1 MDEIPPLP
9 KEPDP
14 TPPEALPSDVP
25 SPRTFAPQKAKRR
38 PWSRTLART
47 LMYAASLLVTGLVL
61 AAIAVIVVFHMY
73 SAGLP
78 DSGKLAT
85 YQPAGMTRLYA
96 ADGSLMAEYAK
107 ERRIFVPFHQIPLKV
122 VQAFIAAEDQ
132 NFYTHRGVDPMG
144 ILRAFAAN
152 LRNYSTGAHS
162 LVGGSTITQQVV
174 KNFLLTRE
182 KSYDRKIKEAILA
195 MRITQTYS
203 KEKILE
209 LYLNEIYLGMG
220 AYGVAAAADE
230 YFGRELGELS
240 TEQVALLAAMPKAP
254 AYYDPRRRPDEALT
268 RRNYVLGR
276 MQEDGYINNAEYK
289 RALAT
294 PLTLTDPH
302 EATTSTPFYSE
313 EVRRWLLQK
322 YGEETLYKG
331 NLFVKTSVDPRLQG
345 MIDQALRHALVA
357 YDRRHGY
364 RGPVVHLESLNG
376 WQDALTLL
384 AKDTPLY
391 EKQRLAVVTSADTQK
406 AFIRFLPEPIP
417 NAVGGKDN
425 DDNAGTYVIPLEAMK
440 WARPVLPGGGLGAAP
455 KRAGDLLKAGD
466 VVVVSPHGEI
476 ASQWALEQIPEVS
489 GAMVAM
495 RPQTGEVLAM
505 TGGYSFGRSQF
516 NRATQAS
523 RQPGSA
529 FKPFVYLAGMERGF
543 TPSSIVLDAPIELSQ
558 GPGLPP
564 WRPVNYGGQY
574 FGAAPLRM
582 GLEKSHNA
590 MTVRLAQMLG
600 IKAIQSVAERFGI
613 YPHPARNFSI
623 ALGSYETTVLRLVT
637 AYAML
642 ANGGLKVEPVLVK
655 RIDDRTG
662 GTIYRADVRA
672 CDGCNAGAKGGLQ
685 SVTVPPAIA
694 DNRERVVDPRIAY
707 QMEQLL
713 EGVVQRGTATKA
725 KILGYPVAGKTGT
738 TNDSRDA
745 WFVGYTPEIVVG
757 TYLGFDTPRN
767 MGKKE
772 TGGAVALPAFIEF
785 MQAYYA
791 DREPPAV
798 VKPEGILQM
807 QVDRYSGVPS
817 LPWQQAAG
825 GGGLITETFV
835 TGGPI
840 FIPGEEMK
848 VAEPADGQ
856 TSPENKDQFVD
867 YDYGNQ
873 AYRSQTYGP
882 DGQIYAPGGTLP
894 GGTLP
899 GTVPDGQGTMQQ
911 QQPAGG
917 LPASGLPPSGLPPSY
932 HPSTAYTLGGTPLG
946 GTPLGGTP
954 PGGTP
959 PGGTSSSLPSSYAP
973 SPYDQ
978 RRPVPQPYP
987 GNPASPQGEWQN
999 LPPRHPSRLLEE
1011 RRVRSYQP
1019 SSGASAGTGG
1029 LY

>member
-1 MDEIPPLP
+1 MNAFPPLP
-9 KEPDP
+9 PEPV
-14 TPPEALPSDVP
+14 TPEPAEPEPVISDSEAESSESP
-25 SPRTFAPQKAKRR
+25 SPRQFGRAAPRMRR
-38 PWSRTLART
+38 TSRRMARLA
-47 LMYAASLLVTGLVL
+47 MYLASLVVTGLVL
-61 AAIAVIVVFHMY
+61 TAIAVIVVFHMY
-73 SAGLP
+73 SEGLP
-78 DSGKLAT
+78 DSGKLAK

-107 ERRIFVPFHQIPLKV
+107 ERRIFVPFRLIPPKV
-122 VQAFIAAEDQ
+122 VQAFVAAEDQ

-144 ILRAFAAN
+144 ILRAFVAN

-220 AYGVAAAADE
+220 AYGVAAASDE
-230 YFGRELGELS
+230 YFGKDLSELS
-240 TEQVALLAAMPKAP
+240 TEEVALLAAMPKAP
-254 AYYDPRRRPDEALT
+254 AYYDPRKRPDEALQ

-276 MQEDGYINNAEYK
+276 MEEDGYINSAEYS

-294 PLTLTDPH
+294 PLNLVEPH
-302 EATTSTPFYSE
+302 EAATSATPFYSE
-313 EVRRWLLQK
+313 EVRRWLLAK
-322 YGEETLYKG
+322 YGEESLYKG
-331 NLFVKTSVDPRLQG
+331 NLFVKTSVNPEVQAMVDK
-345 MIDQALRHALVA
+345 ALRHALTA

-364 RGPVVHLESLNG
+364 RGALAHLESLNG
-376 WQDALTLL
+376 WQDALSLL
-384 AKDTPLY
+384 TRDTPLY
-391 EKQRLAVVTSADTQK
+391 EKQRLAVVNGVEAQK
-406 AFIRFLPEPIP
+406 ASIRFFPETTGSENGEGDTKEASIP
-417 NAVGGKDN
+417 F
-425 DDNAGTYVIPLEAMK
+425 EAMK
-440 WARPVLPGGGLGAAP
+440 WARRTLTAGGLGAAP
-455 KRAGDLLKAGD
+455 KRASDVLKAGD
-466 VVVVSPHGEI
+466 VVVVSPYGE
-476 ASQWALEQIPEVS
+476 SGTDWALEQIPEVS

-505 TGGYSFGRSQF
+505 SGGYSFGRSQF
-516 NRATQAS
+516 NRATQAN

-543 TPSSIVLDAPIELSQ
+543 TPSSIVLDAPIELPQ
-558 GPGLPP
+558 GAGLPP

-574 FGAAPLRM
+574 LGAAPLRM

-600 IKAIQSVAERFGI
+600 IHAIQSVAQRFGI
-613 YPHPARNFSI
+613 YPQPARNFSI

-655 RIDDRTG
+655 RIDDRAGT
-662 GTIYRADVRA
+662 TIYRADTRP
-672 CDGCNAGAKGGLQ
+672 CEGCNALALGGLQ
-685 SVTVPPAIA
+685 SGNTPPQPA

-725 KILGYPVAGKTGT
+725 KILGFPVAGKTGT

-745 WFVGYTPEIVVG
+745 WFVGFTPEIVVG
-757 TYLGFDTPRN
+757 TYLGYDTPRN

-785 MQAYYA
+785 MQAYYK

-798 VKPEGILQM
+798 IKPDGILQM
-807 QVDRYSGVPS
+807 QVDRYSGVPA
-817 LPWQQAAG
+817 LPWQAG
-825 GGGLITETFV
+825 TGSLITETFV

-848 VAEPADGQ
+848 VAEPNDEPASQDG
-856 TSPENKDQFVD
+856 KDQFVD

-873 AYRSQTYGP
+873 AYRSQTLGP
-882 DGQIYAPGGTLP
+882 DGQIYAPGPEGEQP
-894 GGTLP
+894 S
-899 GTVPDGQGTMQQ
+899 
-911 QQPAGG
+911 PAGS
-917 LPASGLPPSGLPPSY
+917 LPSNGLPPSY
-932 HPSTAYTLGGTPLG
+932 HPSTAYTLGGTP
-946 GTPLGGTP
+946 
-954 PGGTP
+954 PGGTTPGAAPIP
-959 PGGTSSSLPSSYAP
+959 PQNGGFVPVQPPTNS
-973 SPYDQ
+973 YDQ
-978 RRPVPQPYP
+978 RRPVPQPYSGNNLAGRPAYQQP
-987 GNPASPQGEWQN
+987 GDWQN
-999 LPPRHPSRLLEE
+999 LPPHHPARLLEE
-1011 RRVRSYQP
+1011 RRHRTYQP
-1019 SSGASAGTGG
+1019 SGEAGSGTGG

>member
-1 MDEIPPLP
+1 MDDFPPLP

-14 TPPEALPSDVP
+14 APPEATLSASV
-25 SPRTFAPQKAKRR
+25 SPRAFAPAGRR
-38 PWSRTLART
+38 KSRASRYLARP
-47 LMYAASLLVTGLVL
+47 LIYLASVAVTGLVL
-61 AAIAVIVVFHMY
+61 VAIAVIVVFHLY
-73 SAGLP
+73 SEGLP
-78 DSGKLAT
+78 DSGKLAK

-107 ERRIFVPFHQIPLKV
+107 ERRIFVPFRQIPGKV
-122 VQAFIAAEDQ
+122 VQAFVAAEDK

-152 LRNYSTGAHS
+152 LRNYSTGTHS

-195 MRITQTYS
+195 LRITQTYS

-230 YFGRELGELS
+230 YFGKELGELS
-240 TEQVALLAAMPKAP
+240 TEEVALLAAMPKAP
-254 AYYDPRRRPDEALT
+254 AYYDPRHRPEEAKT
-268 RRNYVLGR
+268 RRDYVLGR
-276 MQEDGYINNAEYK
+276 MAEDGYINSAEVQ

-294 PLTLTDPH
+294 PLNFLASRAP
-302 EATTSTPFYSE
+302 ATPATPFYSE

-322 YGEETLYKG
+322 YGEDALYKG
-331 NLFVKTSVDPRLQG
+331 NLFVKTSADPDLQAI
-345 MIDQALRHALVA
+345 MDRSLRHTLVA

-364 RGPVVHLESLNG
+364 RGPLLHLESLNG
-376 WQDALTLL
+376 WQDALALL
-384 AKDTPLY
+384 AKDTPRY
-391 EKQRLAVVTSADTQK
+391 DKQRLAVVMGTGAANATI
-406 AFIRFLPEPIP
+406 AFLPDPIP
-417 NAVGGKDN
+417 DASGGKDAG
-425 DDNAGTYVIPLEAMK
+425 DDEHLTHVIPLDAMK
-440 WARPVLPGGGLGAAP
+440 WARPALSSGGLGAAP
-455 KRAGDLLKAGD
+455 KRASDVLKTGD
-466 VVVVSPHGEI
+466 VVLVSPYGEI
-476 ASQWALEQIPEVS
+476 ATQWALEQIPEVS

-505 TGGYSFGRSQF
+505 TGGYSSFGRSQF
-516 NRATQAS
+516 NRATQAN
-523 RQPGSA
+523 RQPGSS

-543 TPSSIVLDAPIELSQ
+543 TPSSIVLDAPIELPQ

-574 FGAAPLRM
+574 FGAATLRM

-655 RIDDRTG
+655 RVDDRSG
-662 GTIYRADVRA
+662 ATIYRADIRP
-672 CDGCNAGAKGGLQ
+672 CEGCNSGAKEGVHGG
-685 SVTVPPAIA
+685 SAPPAIA
-694 DNRERVVDPRIAY
+694 DTRERVVDPRIAY

-725 KILGYPVAGKTGT
+725 KILGFPVAGKTGT

-785 MQAYYA
+785 MQAYYK

-798 VKPEGILQM
+798 VKPEGILQLS
-807 QVDRYSGVPS
+807 VDRYSGVPA
-817 LPWQQAAG
+817 LPWQAG
-825 GGGLITETFV
+825 TGSLITETFV

-848 VAEPADGQ
+848 VAEPSDERA
-856 TSPENKDQFVD
+856 PEEGKDQFVD

-882 DGQIYAPGGTLP
+882 DGQIYAPGGEGGTQSPQTAP
-894 GGTLP
+894 GG
-899 GTVPDGQGTMQQ
+899 VQQ
-911 QQPAGG
+911 
-917 LPASGLPPSGLPPSY
+917 SGLPPNY
-932 HPSTAYTLGGTPLG
+932 HPSTAYTLGSTPLGGTPLG

-954 PGGTP
+954 PGAQIQG
-959 PGGTSSSLPSSYAP
+959 SSYPP
-973 SPYDQ
+973 SGNAAAVNPYDQ

-987 GNPASPQGEWQN
+987 GNPAYPQQQNWQN
-999 LPPRHPSRLLEE
+999 LPPRHPGRMLEE
-1011 RRVRSYQP
+1011 RRSRNYQP
-1019 SSGASAGTGG
+1019 AGGASAGTGG